1 MNFAIF
7 IDIIIKDLININ
19 KDSINKKIKIN
30 SDNEKICNN
39 NLNNNFQKENKL
51 NEFPIIIK
59 ENSPNNQ
66 IFKKNTNMTINQKAL
81 LNDKISNE
89 NNNISNNIN
98 LS

>member
-39 NLNNNFQKENKL
+39 NLNN
-51 NEFPIIIK
+51 
-59 ENSPNNQ
+59 
-66 IFKKNTNMTINQKAL
+66 TIY
-81 LNDKISNE
+81 D
-89 NNNISNNIN
+89 
-98 LS
+98 